1 MNNSV
6 PDKFLHILTSPT
18 IDAGWT
24 GIGEFWND
32 ANRLGKSVR
41 RNILGKMENGKNVY
55 KDTNNSTVD
64 FIKNSEPSLKN
75 GIVH

>member
-32 ANRLGKSVR
+32 ANRLGKSVQKHFR
-41 RNILGKMENGKNVY
+41 KNGKW
-55 KDTNNSTVD
+55 K
-64 FIKNSEPSLKN
+64 KCL
-75 GIVH
+75 